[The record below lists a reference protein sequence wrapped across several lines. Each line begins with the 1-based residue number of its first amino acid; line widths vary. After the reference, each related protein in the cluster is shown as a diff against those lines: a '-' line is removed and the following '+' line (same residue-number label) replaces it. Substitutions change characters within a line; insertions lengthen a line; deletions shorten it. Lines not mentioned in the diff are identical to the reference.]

1 MLSKQFLFLAI
12 LRRPHDPNLLHINTT
27 CPTSP
32 PFSKSMYKENIL
44 TWMLP
49 VNHNLAWMLTID
61 HNQDISSHQNMVYC
75 PVSLQ
80 PLIHALGGS

>member
-1 MLSKQFLFLAI
+1 
-12 LRRPHDPNLLHINTT
+12 
-27 CPTSP
+27 
-32 PFSKSMYKENIL
+32 MYQENIL
-44 TWMLP
+44 PWMLP

-80 PLIHALGGS
+80 PLNHAFGGS